1 MKYVLEVLPLVVRA
15 ANDVPLASL
24 ERDEERRRR
33 LFMLRQTARPVK
45 KTTSQDVWPRINSN

>member
-24 ERDEERRRR
+24 ERDEE
-33 LFMLRQTARPVK
+33 Q
-45 KTTSQDVWPRINSN
+45 